1 MRRKNDAPAPLAA
14 GRGDADM
21 AKMKRP
27 HILLAAVL
35 VVGACAG
42 PAAAQ
47 IIIPGTA
54 PSSITPPPPP
64 PSAPPPVITVPVVP
78 KLADPPP
85 LTHERI
91 LPAPDLPKAQLRRGR
106 SFGDRIQDC
115 LNDSTAAQLNSADRA
130 AYSRA
135 CAQQ

>member
-1 MRRKNDAPAPLAA
+1 MRRRNDAPAPLAA
-14 GRGDADM
+14 TRGDADM

-35 VVGACAG
+35 VVGACGG

-47 IIIPGTA
+47 VVLPGA
-54 PSSITPPPPP
+54 MPSAIPPPAPP
-64 PSAPPPVITVPVVP
+64 PSAPPPVITVPKVP
-78 KLADPPP
+78 QLAAPPP

-91 LPAPDLPKAQLRRGR
+91 QPAPDLPKAQLQQRGH
-106 SFGDRIQDC
+106 FGDRISRC
-115 LNDSTAAQLNSADRA
+115 LDEGAAMGLNASERA

-135 CAQQ
+135 CANQ

>member
-1 MRRKNDAPAPLAA
+1 MAGTSPAMTNRSLKRLVLGLMASALIAA
-14 GRGDADM
+14 
-21 AKMKRP
+21 
-27 HILLAAVL
+27 L
-35 VVGACAG
+35 AG

-91 LPAPDLPKAQLRRGR
+91 QPAPDLPKAQLRRGR

>member
-1 MRRKNDAPAPLAA
+1 MTNRSLKRLVLGLMASALIAA
-14 GRGDADM
+14 
-21 AKMKRP
+21 
-27 HILLAAVL
+27 L
-35 VVGACAG
+35 AG

-91 LPAPDLPKAQLRRGR
+91 QPAPDLPKAQLRRGR

-115 LNDSTAAQLNSADRA
+115 LNDSTAAQLNSTDRA

>member
-1 MRRKNDAPAPLAA
+1 MAGTSPAMTNRSLKRLVLGLMASALIAA
-14 GRGDADM
+14 
-21 AKMKRP
+21 
-27 HILLAAVL
+27 L
-35 VVGACAG
+35 AG

-91 LPAPDLPKAQLRRGR
+91 QPAPDLPKAQLRRGR

-115 LNDSTAAQLNSADRA
+115 LNDSTAAQLNSTDRA

>member
-1 MRRKNDAPAPLAA
+1 MAGTSPVMTNRSLKRLVLGVMASALIAA
-14 GRGDADM
+14 
-21 AKMKRP
+21 
-27 HILLAAVL
+27 L
-35 VVGACAG
+35 AG

-91 LPAPDLPKAQLRRGR
+91 QPAPDLPKAQLRRGR